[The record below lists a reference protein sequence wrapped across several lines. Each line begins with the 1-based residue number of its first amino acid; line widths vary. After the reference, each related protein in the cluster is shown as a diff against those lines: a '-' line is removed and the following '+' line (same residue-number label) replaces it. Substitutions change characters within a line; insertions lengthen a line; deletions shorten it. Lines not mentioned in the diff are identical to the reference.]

1 MPVKGRGETVSET
14 LGEILERRRRSLGR
28 SLADAEA
35 DTRIRARLLE
45 ALEKGDYEALPS
57 PAYVRGYVISYA
69 KFLGLESAPLV
80 ELYDK
85 ETGRAAS
92 VESVRLPEQV
102 VAPRGQGQHLPARTA
117 LIVLAVLIVAV
128 GAIWGVSRA
137 LQGPEAPPPIPTVPE
152 PTSTVD
158 PSEEPTAPGETDPA
172 ETPEEEEAALPEPFT
187 LTVVIAS
194 DSASWLRVTVDGLT
208 AYEGTMAGGQTEEW
222 EVAEE
227 ASLRI
232 GRPTAV
238 TVYRDDTEVEIPE
251 GDPPT
256 LVLSATD

>member
-1 MPVKGRGETVSET
+1 MPVKGRGESMSET

-69 KFLGLESAPLV
+69 KFLGLDSAPLV
-80 ELYDK
+80 QLYDK
-85 ETGRAAS
+85 ETGRAAT
-92 VESVRLPEQV
+92 VEPVRLPEQV
-102 VAPRGQGQHLPARTA
+102 VAPRGQGQHLPVRTA
-117 LIVLAVLIVAV
+117 LVVIAALVILIGAV
-128 GAIWGVSRA
+128 WGISRA

-152 PTSTVD
+152 PTSTPEP
-158 PSEEPTAPGETDPA
+158 PSAEPTVPGEADPA
-172 ETPEEEEAALPEPFT
+172 ETPEEEAALPEPFT

-194 DSASWLRVTVDGLT
+194 DGASWLRVTVDGLT
-208 AYEGTMAGGQTEEW
+208 AYEGTMAGGQSQEW
-222 EVAEE
+222 EVTEE

-238 TVYRDDTEVEIPE
+238 TVYRDDTEVEIPD

-256 LVLSATD
+256 LVLSATE

>member
-1 MPVKGRGETVSET
+1 MPVKGRGDTVSET

-92 VESVRLPEQV
+92 VEPVRLPEQV
-102 VAPRGQGQHLPARTA
+102 VAPRGQGQHLPVRTA
-117 LIVLAVLIVAV
+117 LIVLAALIIVT

-152 PTSTVD
+152 PTTTPEPSPVPTV
-158 PSEEPTAPGETDPA
+158 PGEAEPT
-172 ETPEEEEAALPEPFT
+172 ETPEEEAALPEPFT

-222 EVAEE
+222 EVTEE